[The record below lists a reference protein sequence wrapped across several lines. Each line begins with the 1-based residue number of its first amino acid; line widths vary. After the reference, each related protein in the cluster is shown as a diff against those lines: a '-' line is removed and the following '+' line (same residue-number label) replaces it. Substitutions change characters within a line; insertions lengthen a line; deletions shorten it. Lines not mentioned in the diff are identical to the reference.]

1 MKISLISDNVD
12 TLTGLRL
19 VGINGVIAH
28 TKKDFEIALNNV
40 LEDKEIGI
48 LLLMESHAR
57 EFSELVDNIKLNRRM
72 PLIVEIPDRHGSGRR
87 EDFIS
92 LYIKEAI
99 GLKLD

>member
-1 MKISLISDNVD
+1 MD

-19 VGINGVIAH
+19 VGIDGVIAH
-28 TKKDFEIALNNV
+28 TKKEFEFALNNI
-40 LEDKEIGI
+40 LKDKNVGI
-48 LLLMESHAR
+48 LLLMEAHAR
-57 EFSELVDNIKLNRRM
+57 EFCDLVDKIKLNMQM

-92 LYIKEAI
+92 FYIKEAI